1 MRQPSSEATRS
12 NSQGGQPASWKRG
25 LGTLGGVFLGLV
37 LLVAAWGKVIDPALF
52 AEQIAIEGL
61 DFILSAQAVALIAI
75 GIEVALGTALVLG
88 LRRLWV
94 LLPAGALTA
103 FFLFLT
109 GRHYWNF
116 VQGIVDDSVSCGCFG
131 NLVIRT
137 PAEAFWQDLF
147 LLVPA
152 LLLAFMGRAGSGRT
166 QGDQSRVGPTGES
179 PAAAD
184 FPSRRVGISA
194 AATLLG
200 LLLAWQAPSLPLDD
214 MATRLRPGSSVAGLC
229 SGRGVERLCI
239 NMLMPELEEGQHLVV
254 LADLADPA
262 FGEAVEGLNALA
274 LAGTGPTLWVLT
286 DATPDEQYA
295 FFWQWGPVFEIRE
308 APHALLRPLY
318 RRLPRS
324 FIVQGGKVTET
335 MSGLPT
341 ESDRQQTKG
350 ASSENLDA
358 PTGEAR

>member
-1 MRQPSSEATRS
+1 MTQPDLEATQPNPQDGR
-12 NSQGGQPASWKRG
+12 PASWKRG

-37 LLVAAWGKVIDPALF
+37 LLLAVWGKAIDPVVF

-61 DFILSAQAVALIAI
+61 DFILPAHVVAFIAI
-75 GIEVALGTALVLG
+75 GIEAALGTALVLG

-94 LLPAGALTA
+94 LLPATALTA

-109 GRHYWNF
+109 GRHYLNF
-116 VQGIVDDSVSCGCFG
+116 LQGVVDDSVSCGCFG

-152 LLLAFMGRAGSGRT
+152 LVLAFVGRTKSGRPEMKFPST
-166 QGDQSRVGPTGES
+166 RVGVT
-179 PAAAD
+179 A
-184 FPSRRVGISA
+184 V
-194 AATLLG
+194 ATLLL
-200 LLLAWQAPSLPLDD
+200 LLLAWQAPNLPLDD
-214 MATRLRPGSSVAGLC
+214 LATRLRPGSKVADLC
-229 SGRGVERLCI
+229 SGQDVERLCI
-239 NMLMPELEEGQHLVV
+239 NMLMPELEEGEHLVV
-254 LADLADPA
+254 LADLADPS

-274 LAGTGPTLWVLT
+274 LAGTGPTLWVLA

-295 FFWQWGPVFEIRE
+295 FFWQWGPVFEVRE

-324 FIVQGGKVTET
+324 FIVQGGEVTET
-335 MSGLPT
+335 LNGLP
-341 ESDRQQTKG
+341 SRLGQ
-350 ASSENLDA
+350 
-358 PTGEAR
+358 